1 MNQHLIVVAGGTGTR
16 MQAPTAKQFIAL
28 EGLPLMWWTLRRFR
42 EALGDALP
50 VTLVLYPGLF
60 EEFRALEAQYGPAGI
75 DQLVPGGAERF
86 HSVRAGLAALP
97 DSGVVGIHDAVRPFP
112 DVSVIRTCFEVAS
125 TAGGAI
131 PVVPVKDSI
140 RDLAMGPLD
149 RACLPA
155 VQTPQCFDL
164 ARIKPAYAMA
174 YEDRFT
180 DDASV
185 YEAAGH
191 TVELVPG
198 NARNIKVTT
207 PEDLVVAR
215 AFLRAEG
222 DQLTSLT

>member
-28 EGLPLMWWTLRRFR
+28 EGLPLLWWTLRRFR

-60 EEFRALEAQYGPAGI
+60 DEFAVLEAQHGPAGI
-75 DQLVPGGAERF
+75 TRIVPGGAERF
-86 HSVRAGLAALP
+86 HSVQAGLAELP
-97 DSGVVGIHDAVRPFP
+97 DHGVVGIHDAVRPFP
-112 DVSVIRTCFEVAS
+112 DVSVIRSCFASAAS
-125 TAGGAI
+125 TGGAI

-140 RDLAMGPLD
+140 RDLHAGPLE
-149 RACLPA
+149 RASLRA

-164 ARIKPAYAMA
+164 ARLKPAYAVP

-185 YEAAGH
+185 FEAAGH
-191 TVELVPG
+191 PVELVPG
-198 NARNIKVTT
+198 NSHNIKITT
-207 PEDLVVAR
+207 PEDLLVAR
-215 AFLRAEG
+215 AFLQSEG
-222 DQLTSLT
+222 GH